1 MATSSEDRYTDPQL
15 RDRIKAEVTAGDR
28 GGKPGQWSARKAQL
42 VASEYKKAGGGY
54 TTDKEH
60 ESSGAAHLDEWTDED
75 WQTSDGSPDAGH
87 GRRRYLPKEAWEQL
101 SDEEKAQTDRVK
113 AEGDAH
119 GEQFV
124 ANSPAA
130 AQAGKRV
137 RERSHDEHSG
147 NGGSGASGG
156 SEPLPG
162 YDGMT
167 AEEVLGHL
175 GGLDDA
181 GRDRVR
187 AYEQEH
193 AGRKTVLRR
202 LG

>member
-1 MATSSEDRYTDPQL
+1 MASSSEDRYTDLQL

-42 VASEYKKAGGGY
+42 VAAEYKRAGGEY

-60 ESSGAAHLDEWTDED
+60 ESAGAKHLDEWTDEQ
-75 WQTSDGSPDAGH
+75 WQTSDGSADADH

-101 SDEEKAQTDRVK
+101 TDEEKQQTDRVK
-113 AEGDAH
+113 ADGDAH
-119 GEQFV
+119 GEQYV
-124 ANSPAA
+124 ANTPAA
-130 AQAGKRV
+130 ARAGRRV
-137 RERSHDEHSG
+137 RQHPGTDHDG
-147 NGGSGASGG
+147 
-156 SEPLPG
+156 EPLPG

-167 AEEVLGHL
+167 AEEVVRHL
-175 GGLDDA
+175 ADLDDA

-187 AYEQEH
+187 RYEQ
-193 AGRKTVLRR
+193 AGGARKTVLRR